1 MFLSVYN
8 FRNNTQ
14 KFSSLKSLT
23 LKNKNKRVK
32 IKEGYLFQISSAY
45 QKYYIISQVFLCF
58 LTNSKGTQNGGKGQ
72 RLPLTITHYFLKHT
86 SIEGHLTGLEHFT
99 NFETLSQKLKTSLG
113 NKILFYHFCLLSFY
127 SLCWQKDKL

>member
-14 KFSSLKSLT
+14 KFSFLKSLT

-45 QKYYIISQVFLCF
+45 QKYYIISQVFLCS

-72 RLPLTITHYFLKHT
+72 RLPLTITHSLPETYKHWGAPYWLRALHELWDFEPEIKDFPRKQNSFL
-86 SIEGHLTGLEHFT
+86 
-99 NFETLSQKLKTSLG
+99 SL
-113 NKILFYHFCLLSFY
+113 LLSEF
-127 SLCWQKDKL
+127 LFFMLAKR